1 MEAKFAV
8 RGEVLIVELNGRL
21 DFETS
26 EPFRKTCMEKLVS
39 EKVVFDLRNLNFVGS
54 LGLTD
59 FVATLDQMS
68 QKSQPGVR
76 FCQRARRPRYLR
88 ISRESHFK
96 LQSAGHLAALKL
108 PAQHLNLGQHGFDA
122 FFSREALFFHFL
134 LKTVNLFTLL
144 IQGQADRL
152 IELL

>member
-76 FCQRARRPRYLR
+76 FCGVSSEFRRLFEA
-88 ISRESHFK
+88 SG
-96 LQSAGHLAALKL
+96 LAGHDIFESQEKAILSFRAPATQL
-108 PAQHLNLGQHGFDA
+108 P
-122 FFSREALFFHFL
+122 
-134 LKTVNLFTLL
+134 
-144 IQGQADRL
+144 
-152 IELL
+152 